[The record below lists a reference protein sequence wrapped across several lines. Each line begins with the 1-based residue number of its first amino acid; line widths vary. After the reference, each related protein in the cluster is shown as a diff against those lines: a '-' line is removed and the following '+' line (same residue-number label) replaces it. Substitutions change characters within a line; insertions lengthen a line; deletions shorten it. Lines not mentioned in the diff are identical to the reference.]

1 MDKNKLISDL
11 SSEFSADSR
20 GYFITL
26 NAVKND
32 KIQFEQDLSNIAHK
46 LNDFCYGR
54 AYKRKEKRLKIIGGI
69 ENGKENGILH
79 AHLIVAHQGETD
91 RTLPEV
97 NSYVRKHWYKTIGF
111 FDHFGTMVDVQDI
124 GEAAGRI
131 GYIVKDTNYWLRNDN
146 LNLVVL

>member
-11 SSEFSADSR
+11 SSEFSIDSK

-26 NAVKND
+26 NAFKND
-32 KIQFEQDLSNIAHK
+32 VIQFEQDLSKIAHK
-46 LNDFCYGR
+46 LNDFCYSR
-54 AYKRKEKRLKIIGGI
+54 AYKRKEKRLKIIAAI
-69 ENGKENGILH
+69 ETGKVDGMLH
-79 AHLIVAHQGETD
+79 AHLIVALQDETD
-91 RTLPEV
+91 RTLPEM

-131 GYIVKDTNYWLRNDN
+131 AYIVKDTNYLLRNDN
-146 LNLVVL
+146 LNIVML

>member
-11 SSEFSADSR
+11 SSEFSIDSK

-26 NAVKND
+26 NAFKND
-32 KIQFEQDLSNIAHK
+32 QIQFEQDLGKIAHK
-46 LNDFCYGR
+46 LNDFCYSR
-54 AYKRKEKRLKIIGGI
+54 AYKRKEKRLKIIAAI
-69 ENGKENGILH
+69 ETGKENDILH

-111 FDHFGTMVDVQDI
+111 YDHLGTMVDVQDI
-124 GEAAGRI
+124 GEASGRI

-146 LNLVVL
+146 LNIVML